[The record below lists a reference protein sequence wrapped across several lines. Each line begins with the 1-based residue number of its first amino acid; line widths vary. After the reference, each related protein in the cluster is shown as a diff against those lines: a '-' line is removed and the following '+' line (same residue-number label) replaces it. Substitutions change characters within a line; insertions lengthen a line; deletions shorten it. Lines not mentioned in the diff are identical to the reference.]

1 MPALQLADV
10 YEVLPLADVQS
21 VVVKCRKPFK
31 GVDLM
36 DRTEKDF
43 RDMFGED
50 YDKVI
55 SQMSAGEEL
64 SEDKQMEDRAK
75 NASWADVVKELE
87 IDETALP
94 E

>member
-1 MPALQLADV
+1 
-10 YEVLPLADVQS
+10 
-21 VVVKCRKPFK
+21 
-31 GVDLM
+31 M

-43 RDMFGED
+43 RDMFVED

-55 SQMSAGEEL
+55 SQMSADEEL
-64 SEDKQMEDRAK
+64 HEDKQMEDRAR
-75 NASWADVVKELE
+75 NASWDDVVKELE